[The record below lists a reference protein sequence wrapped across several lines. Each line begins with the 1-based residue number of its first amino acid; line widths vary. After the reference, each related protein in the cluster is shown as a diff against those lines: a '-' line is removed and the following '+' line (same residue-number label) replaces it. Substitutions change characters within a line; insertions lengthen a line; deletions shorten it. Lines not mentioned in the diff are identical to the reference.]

1 MSEDRVS
8 LGCEVL
14 DENKI
19 VSIAI
24 EDDGE
29 VGG

>member
-1 MSEDRVS
+1 MNEDREQP
-8 LGCEVL
+8 GREVL
-14 DENKI
+14 DENKR

>member
-1 MSEDRVS
+1 MGEDRVES
-8 LGCEVL
+8 GREVL